1 MFQDGKQVTAA
12 PICISGNGETDQSSD
27 AAEEVDVDQNIW
39 TLTLL
44 TYSPPSS
51 ILSFPISVFVT

>member
-27 AAEEVDVDQNIW
+27 AAEEVDVDQNI
-39 TLTLL
+39 
-44 TYSPPSS
+44 
-51 ILSFPISVFVT
+51 